1 MPQGTMFKNMSMIN
15 IKAIKCRGLKLLF
28 WDDFSP
34 REVYYH
40 MCIDI
45 LKVQQFMDMKKNAKI
60 KF

>member
-1 MPQGTMFKNMSMIN
+1 MFKNMSMIN
-15 IKAIKCRGLKLLF
+15 IKAIKYRGLKLLF
-28 WDDFSP
+28 WDDFSH